1 MSERG
6 TGPIVVPDGYKWI
19 ALTISTL
26 GMLMA
31 TIDGSITLIS
41 LPDIFRGIDIDP
53 LIDEAVAQVSR
64 EHRSG
69 QAVTPAV
76 PALLDELSE
85 GRSVEVNRRLI
96 EDNAGLAGEAA
107 VAYNQLQRA

>member
-1 MSERG
+1 MAAYKRG
-6 TGPIVVPDGYKWI
+6 Q
-19 ALTISTL
+19 
-26 GMLMA
+26 
-31 TIDGSITLIS
+31 IDPAIEHLK
-41 LPDIFRGIDIDP
+41 RGIDIDP

-76 PALLDELSE
+76 LALLDELSE

-107 VAYNQLQRA
+107 VAYGQLESA